1 MGWENKPQSQAI
13 HPQIIGL
20 IRTLR
25 EKGLIFQS
33 SWVLM
38 AEPSGAARPF
48 LPCACVHAKSLSR
61 VWLFATPW
69 TVANQASLS
78 MGFSRQEYW
87 SGLSWLPTGD
97 LLDPGIEPTS
107 PVAPSLQADSL
118 PLCHRGKPFLPWLFP
133 AQAAVL
139 TWIFQLSVV
148 EPKGFGQYSAYE
160 ATKKYSRVRSSAL
173 EVMSNF
179 FLNVFSIFKIAYHNL
194 YNF

>member
-1 MGWENKPQSQAI
+1 MPPGEA
-13 HPQIIGL
+13 
-20 IRTLR
+20 
-25 EKGLIFQS
+25 
-33 SWVLM
+33 
-38 AEPSGAARPF
+38 
-48 LPCACVHAKSLSR
+48 LPA
-61 VWLFATPW
+61 
-69 TVANQASLS
+69 
-78 MGFSRQEYW
+78 
-87 SGLSWLPTGD
+87 
-97 LLDPGIEPTS
+97 
-107 PVAPSLQADSL
+107 
-118 PLCHRGKPFLPWLFP
+118 LFP